1 MLHTRL
7 RNLRRLREVSA
18 ILVKYGFGY
27 LAIQLGL
34 DRLIPVSR
42 WRARLRGREHPW
54 SPAERLRLALGELG
68 PTFIKLGQVLS
79 SREDILPARFIHELR
94 KLQDEAP
101 PVPYRPVAAEVA
113 RELGAPPEQLFASFD
128 PEPLSSASIGQV
140 HAAQTQDGRAVTVKV
155 QRPGIS
161 AVIET
166 DLAIM
171 RDAADFLHLR
181 SQALRRFDLPG
192 LVDEFSS
199 LVRDELQYRIE
210 AHSAQTIRDNL
221 RELSWVQVP
230 QVVWELTTQRVLTME
245 RVHGLRIDRTQELS
259 RLGVDLPQLA
269 RRFAQCMLQQI
280 FVDGF
285 FHGDPHQGNVW
296 VRGDGALVLLDFG
309 MVGRLDRRFR
319 RSLISLVLA
328 LTRQDSQGALD
339 EIADM
344 GMMGEHQEVGGL
356 RRDLRRLFTRYYFL
370 PRHEFPLGEL
380 LMRAVALMSRHRI
393 PVPWEL
399 SQLGKALMM
408 TEGICRELDR
418 DFEFDQA
425 AAPVIERL
433 RRERLSPHH
442 LLEDLS
448 ELGRDLARNLGALPE
463 RLNQVLDELRRGTL
477 RVRVAADEGEH
488 ALAHRATLSN
498 RVAMSILLGA
508 LVVADSLF
516 VLSPVVPQWAKLWL
530 GLPGLGAIGLAII
543 IVVADMFRPRWRP

>member
-1 MLHTRL
+1 VLHTRL
-7 RNLRRLREVSA
+7 RNLRRLREVSG

-27 LAIQLGL
+27 LAIQFGL

-42 WRARLRGREHPW
+42 WRARLRGREHPL
-54 SPAERLRLALGELG
+54 SLAERLRLALGELG

-79 SREDILPARFIHELR
+79 SREDILPPRFIHELR

-140 HAAQTQDGRAVTVKV
+140 HAAQTRDGRAVTVKV

-161 AVIET
+161 AAIET

-199 LVRDELQYRIE
+199 LLRDELRYRIE
-210 AHSAQTIRDNL
+210 AHSAQTVRDNL

-269 RRFAQCMLQQI
+269 QRFAQCMLQQI
-280 FVDGF
+280 FVDGL

-328 LTRQDSQGALD
+328 LMRQDSQGALD

-356 RRDLRRLFTRYYFL
+356 RRDLRRLFTRYHFL

-380 LMRAVALMSRHRI
+380 FMRVVALMSRHRI

-399 SQLGKALMM
+399 SQLGKALVM

-425 AAPVIERL
+425 ASPVIERL

-442 LLEDLS
+442 LVEDLS

-463 RLNQVLDELRRGTL
+463 RLNQVLGELRRGTL
-477 RVRVAADEGEH
+477 RVRVAAEEGEH
-488 ALAHRATLSN
+488 ALAYRNVLYN
-498 RVAMSILLGA
+498 RVSLAVILGA
-508 LVVADSLF
+508 LEIATALF
-516 VLSPVVPQWAKLWL
+516 MLSTTVSSTIKLWVGIPVLAAVGIAVITLLGGLLSP
-530 GLPGLGAIGLAII
+530 
-543 IVVADMFRPRWRP
+543 RE